1 MLSCRFWIFLPNF
14 AARRVLVAFVVE
26 IHRQASAF
34 FIQRISNTYYNHIM
48 GKKIQ
53 FSLVYRDM
61 WQSSGKF
68 QPRKDQLERIAPV
81 FVEMGCFAR
90 VETNG
95 GAFEQVNLLAGEN
108 PNEAVRAFCKP
119 LHEAGIKT
127 HMLDRGLNALRM
139 YPVPDDVRAL
149 MYKVKHA
156 QGTDITR
163 IFDGLNDVRN
173 IKPSIKWAKEA
184 GMTAQT
190 ALCITTSPVHTLEY
204 YTKLADELIEAGA
217 EEICLKDM
225 AGIGQPAFLGKL
237 TKAIKTKHPDIIIEY
252 HGHSGPGLSM
262 ASILE
267 VCNNGADIIDTA
279 IEPLS
284 WGKVHPD
291 IISVLSMLRNEGFEV
306 PDINMN
312 AYMKARALTQ
322 EFIDE
327 WLGYFINPANKYMS
341 SLLLGCGL
349 PGGMMG
355 SMMADL
361 GGIRQTINN
370 LRKKKGEEELSMD
383 DMLVKLFN
391 EVEYVWPR
399 VGYPPLVTPF
409 SQYTKNIALM
419 NLLTMEQGKG
429 RFVMMDESM
438 WGMILGKSGKVPG
451 KIDPELVELAKKQGR
466 EFTDVDPRTLLTNAL
481 EDFKKEMDENGW
493 DYGQDDE
500 ELFELAMHPE
510 QYRNY
515 KSGQAKKNFLEDLQ
529 KAKDAKLGA
538 KVSLEEAAAF
548 KHAKADAIVAPVKGQ
563 IFWEFQGDGEAAPAI
578 EPFIGKEYK
587 EGDTFCY
594 ICTPWGEFEAI
605 PAALGGQ
612 LVEINAKQGSKVSKG
627 DVIAYI
633 QRPEAE

>member
-1 MLSCRFWIFLPNF
+1 M
-14 AARRVLVAFVVE
+14 A
-26 IHRQASAF
+26 
-34 FIQRISNTYYNHIM
+34 
-48 GKKIQ
+48 KKIQ

-68 QPRKDQLERIAPV
+68 QPRKDQLARIAPV
-81 FVEMGCFAR
+81 IIDMGCFAR

-119 LHEAGIKT
+119 FNEVGIKT

-173 IKPSIKWAKEA
+173 IIPSIKWAKEA
-184 GMTAQT
+184 GMTAQGT
-190 ALCITTSPVHTLEY
+190 LCITTSPVHTLEY
-204 YTKLADELIEAGA
+204 YTGIADKLIEAGA

-225 AGIGQPAFLGKL
+225 AGIGQPALLGKL
-237 TKAIKTKHPDIIIEY
+237 TKAIKDKHPEIIIEY

-291 IISVLSMLRNEGFEV
+291 IISVLSMLRNEGFDV
-306 PDINMN
+306 PEINMN

-327 WLGYFINPANKYMS
+327 WLGYFINPANKIMS

-383 DMLVKLFN
+383 DMLVKLFG

-419 NLLTMEQGKG
+419 NLLTLEQGKG
-429 RFVMMDESM
+429 RFVMMDDSM
-438 WGMILGKSGKVPG
+438 WGMILGKSGKIPG
-451 KIDPELVELAKKQGR
+451 TVDPELVELAKQQGR
-466 EFTDVDPRTLLTNAL
+466 KFTDADPHTLLPNAL
-481 EDFKKEMDENGW
+481 DDFKKEMDENGW

-510 QYRNY
+510 QYRNFR
-515 KSGQAKKNFLEDLQ
+515 SGQAKKNFLADLQ
-529 KAKDAKLGA
+529 AAKDAKLGV
-538 KVSLEEAAAF
+538 KVSPEEAAAF

-563 IFWEFQGDGEAAPAI
+563 VFWEFQGEGEAAPAV
-578 EPFIGKEYK
+578 EPYIGKEYK
-587 EGDTFCY
+587 AGDAFCY
-594 ICTPWGEFEAI
+594 ILTPWGEFETV
-605 PAALGGQ
+605 PAALGGK
-612 LVEINAKQGSKVSKG
+612 LVEINAKQGAKIGKG

-633 QRPEAE
+633 QRPEA

>member
-1 MLSCRFWIFLPNF
+1 
-14 AARRVLVAFVVE
+14 
-26 IHRQASAF
+26 
-34 FIQRISNTYYNHIM
+34 
-48 GKKIQ
+48 
-53 FSLVYRDM
+53 M

-81 FVEMGCFAR
+81 IIDMGCFAR

-108 PNEAVRAFCKP
+108 PNDAVRAFCKP
-119 LHEAGIKT
+119 FNEVGIKT

-149 MYKVKHA
+149 MYKVKNA
-156 QGTDITR
+156 QGTNITR

-173 IKPSIKWAKEA
+173 IIPSIKWAKEA
-184 GMTAQT
+184 GMTPQGT
-190 ALCITTSPVHTLEY
+190 LCITTSPVHTLDY
-204 YTKLADELIEAGA
+204 YDNIADQLIEAGA

-225 AGIGQPAFLGKL
+225 AGIGQPALLGQL
-237 TKAIKTKHPDIIIEY
+237 TKRIKEKHPEIIIEY

-291 IISVLSMLRNEGFEV
+291 VISVISMLKNEGFEV
-306 PDINMN
+306 PEINMN

-322 EFIDE
+322 EIIDE
-327 WLGYFINPANKYMS
+327 SLGYFINPGNKVMS

-361 GGIRQTINN
+361 GGIMGTINN
-370 LRKKKGEEELSMD
+370 IRRKRGDEELSTD

-409 SQYTKNIALM
+409 SQYVKNIALM

-429 RFVMMDESM
+429 RFVMMDDSM
-438 WGMILGKSGKVPG
+438 WGMILGKSGKIPG
-451 KIDPELVELAKKQGR
+451 TIDQELIDLAAKQGR
-466 EFTDVDPRTLLTNAL
+466 EFTDADPHTLLDNAL
-481 EDFKKEMDENGW
+481 DSFRKEMDENGW
-493 DYGQDDE
+493 EYGQDDE

-515 KSGQAKKNFLEDLQ
+515 KSGQAKKNFLADLQ
-529 KAKDAKLGA
+529 AAKDAKLGTQLSPEKLA
-538 KVSLEEAAAF
+538 EF

-563 IFWEFQGDGEAAPAI
+563 IYWEFQGEGECAPAV
-578 EPFIGKEYK
+578 EPYIGKTYA
-587 EGDTFCY
+587 EGDSFCF
-594 ICTPWGEFEAI
+594 IQAPWGEFVEVQ
-605 PAALGGQ
+605 AALGGK
-612 LVEINAKQGSKVSKG
+612 LVEINAKQGSKVNKG

-633 QRPEAE
+633 ERDNKE

>member
-1 MLSCRFWIFLPNF
+1 MK
-14 AARRVLVAFVVE
+14 
-26 IHRQASAF
+26 
-34 FIQRISNTYYNHIM
+34 
-48 GKKIQ
+48 KKIQ

-81 FVEMGCFAR
+81 IIEMGCFAR

-119 LHEAGIKT
+119 FNEAGIKT

-139 YPVPDDVRAL
+139 YTVPDDVRQL
-149 MYKVKHA
+149 MYNVKHA
-156 QGTDITR
+156 QGVDITR
-163 IFDGLNDVRN
+163 IFCGLNDVRN
-173 IKPSIKWAKEA
+173 IIPSIKWAAEA
-184 GMTAQT
+184 GMTPQAT
-190 ALCITTSPVHTLEY
+190 LCITNSPVHTVEY
-204 YTKLADELIEAGA
+204 YSDIADKVIAAGA
-217 EEICLKDM
+217 KEICLKDM
-225 AGIGQPAFLGKL
+225 AGIGQPAMLGKL
-237 TKAIKTKHPDIIIEY
+237 TKTIKDKYPEIIIEY

-291 IISVLSMLRNEGFEV
+291 VISVQSMLKNEGFEV
-306 PDINMN
+306 PEINMN
-312 AYMKARALTQ
+312 AYMKARSLTQ
-322 EFIDE
+322 EFIDD
-327 WLGYFINPANKYMS
+327 WLGYFINPQNKVMS

-361 GGIRQTINN
+361 GGIRNTINN
-370 LRKKKGEEELSMD
+370 IRKKKGENELSMD
-383 DMLVKLFN
+383 DMLVKLFD
-391 EVEYVWPR
+391 EVAYVWPR

-429 RFVMMDESM
+429 RFVMMDDAM
-438 WGMILGKSGKVPG
+438 WGMILGKSGKIPG
-451 KIDPELVELAKKQGR
+451 TVDSELVALAKKQGR
-466 EFTDVDPRTLLTNAL
+466 EFTDANPHTLIPNAL
-481 EDFKKEMDENGW
+481 DEFKKEMDENGW
-493 DYGQDDE
+493 DYGKDNE

-515 KSGQAKKNFLEDLQ
+515 RSGQAKKNFLADLQ
-529 KAKDAKLGA
+529 AAKDAKLGNKLTPEQLA
-538 KVSLEEAAAF
+538 EF

-563 IFWEFQGDGEAAPAI
+563 IFWEFNGDGECTPTV
-578 EPFIGKEYK
+578 EPFIGKEYN
-587 EGDTFCY
+587 EGDAFCY
-594 ICTPWGEFEAI
+594 IQATWGEFITI
-605 PAALGGQ
+605 PAALGGK
-612 LVEINAKQGSKVSKG
+612 LVEINAKQGAKIQKG

-633 QRPEAE
+633 ERKE

>member
-1 MLSCRFWIFLPNF
+1 
-14 AARRVLVAFVVE
+14 
-26 IHRQASAF
+26 
-34 FIQRISNTYYNHIM
+34 M

-108 PNEAVRAFCKP
+108 PNKAVRAFCKP

-173 IKPSIKWAKEA
+173 IKLSIKWAKEA

-538 KVSLEEAAAF
+538 KVSLEEATAF

>member
-1 MLSCRFWIFLPNF
+1 
-14 AARRVLVAFVVE
+14 
-26 IHRQASAF
+26 
-34 FIQRISNTYYNHIM
+34 M

-306 PDINMN
+306 PDIDMN

-451 KIDPELVELAKKQGR
+451 KIDSELVELAKKQGR

-493 DYGQDDE
+493 DYGQDNE

-538 KVSLEEAAAF
+538 KVSLEEATAF

>member
-1 MLSCRFWIFLPNF
+1 M
-14 AARRVLVAFVVE
+14 A
-26 IHRQASAF
+26 
-34 FIQRISNTYYNHIM
+34 TK
-48 GKKIQ
+48 KKIK

-81 FVEMGCFAR
+81 IIEMGCFSR

-95 GAFEQVNLLAGEN
+95 GAFEQVNLMAGEN
-108 PNEAVRAFCKP
+108 PNDAVRAFCKP
-119 LHEAGIKT
+119 FNEAGIQT

-139 YPVPDDVRAL
+139 YPVPDDVREL
-149 MYKVKHA
+149 MYKVKKA
-156 QGTDITR
+156 QGVDIPR
-163 IFDGLNDVRN
+163 IFCGLNDTRN
-173 IKPSIKWAKEA
+173 IIPSIKWAKAA
-184 GMTAQT
+184 GMIPQAT
-190 ALCITTSPVHTLEY
+190 LCITNSPVHTVDY
-204 YTKLADELIEAGA
+204 YSNIADEVIAAGA

-225 AGIGQPAFLGKL
+225 AGIGQPAMLGAL
-237 TKAIKTKHPDIIIEY
+237 TKAIKTKHPEIIIQY

-291 IISVLSMLRNEGFEV
+291 IISVQSMLKNEGFDV
-306 PDINMN
+306 PEINMN
-312 AYMKARALTQ
+312 AYMQARTLTQ

-327 WLGYFINPANKYMS
+327 WLGYFINPANKHMS

-361 GGIRQTINN
+361 GGIQTMINKI
-370 LRKKKGEEELSMD
+370 RAQKGEAELTMD

-419 NLLTMEQGKG
+419 NLLTIEQGKG
-429 RFVMMDESM
+429 RFVMMDDAM
-438 WGMILGKSGKVPG
+438 WGMILGKSGKIPG
-451 KIDPELVELAKKQGR
+451 TIDPELVELAKKQNR
-466 EFTDVDPRTLLTNAL
+466 EFTDVDPHTLLENAL
-481 EDFKKEMDENGW
+481 DGFKKEMDENGW
-493 DYGQDDE
+493 DYGKDNE

-510 QYRNY
+510 QYRAF
-515 KSGQAKKNFLEDLQ
+515 KSGQAKKQFLADLQ
-529 KAKDAKLGA
+529 KAKDAKLGSKMSA
-538 KVSLEEAAAF
+538 EELAAF
-548 KHAKADAIVAPVKGQ
+548 KHAKADALVAPSAGQ
-563 IFWEFQGDGEAAPAI
+563 IFYEFNGEGECAPCL
-578 EPFIGKEYK
+578 EPFIGQKYQ
-587 EGDTFCY
+587 EGQTFCY
-594 ICTPWGEFEAI
+594 LMEKWGEI
-605 PAALGGQ
+605 VPVPAALGGK
-612 LVEINAKQGSKVSKG
+612 LVEVSAKQGAKVRKG
-627 DVIAYI
+627 DVLAWIE
-633 QRPEAE
+633 RDDK

>member
-1 MLSCRFWIFLPNF
+1 MS
-14 AARRVLVAFVVE
+14 
-26 IHRQASAF
+26 
-34 FIQRISNTYYNHIM
+34 
-48 GKKIQ
+48 KKIQ
-53 FSLVYRDM
+53 FSLLYRDM

-81 FVEMGCFAR
+81 IIEMGCFAR

-95 GAFEQVNLLAGEN
+95 GAFEQVQLLAGEN

-119 LHEAGIKT
+119 FNEAGIKT

-139 YPVPDDVRAL
+139 YPVPDDVRAM
-149 MYKVKHA
+149 MYRVKHA
-156 QGTDITR
+156 QGVDIPR
-163 IFDGLNDVRN
+163 IFDGLNDIRN
-173 IKPSIKWAKEA
+173 IAPSIRWAKEA
-184 GMTAQT
+184 GMTPQGT
-190 ALCITTSPVHTLEY
+190 LCITTSPIHTLEY
-204 YTKLADELIEAGA
+204 YAELADQEIAAGA

-237 TKAIKTKHPDIIIEY
+237 TKMIKDKHPEIIIEY

-267 VCNNGADIIDTA
+267 VCKNGADIIDTA

-291 IISVLSMLRNEGFEV
+291 VISVQSMLKNAGFDV
-306 PDINMN
+306 PEINMN
-312 AYMKARALTQ
+312 AYMRARALTQ

-327 WLGYFINPANKYMS
+327 WLGYFINPGNKLMS

-355 SMMADL
+355 SMMSDL
-361 GGIRQTINN
+361 GGIQGVINN
-370 LRKKKGEEELSMD
+370 LRAKKGEPELTTD
-383 DMLVKLFN
+383 DMLVKLFD
-391 EVEYVWPR
+391 EVAYVWPR

-409 SQYTKNIALM
+409 SQYVKNIALF
-419 NLLTMEQGKG
+419 NLLTLEQGKG
-429 RFVMMDESM
+429 RYVMMDDSV

-451 KIDPELVELAKKQGR
+451 KLDDEIVALAKEKGL
-466 EFTDVDPRTLLTNAL
+466 EFTDADPHTLLPLAL
-481 EDFKKEMDENGW
+481 DDFRKEMDENGW

-500 ELFELAMHPE
+500 ELWELAMHPE

-515 KSGQAKKNFLEDLQ
+515 KSGQAKKNMLADLQ
-529 KAKDAKLGA
+529 KAKDAKLGGNVTPEQLA
-538 KVSLEEAAAF
+538 EF
-548 KHAKADAIVAPVKGQ
+548 KHAKADAIVASVKGQ

-578 EPFIGKEYK
+578 EPYIGKEYK

-594 ICTPWGEFEAI
+594 IQAPWGEFVEVKAD
-605 PAALGGQ
+605 LGGK
-612 LVEINAKQGSKVSKG
+612 LVEINGKQGSKVQKG
-627 DVIAYI
+627 DVVAYI
-633 QRPEAE
+633 EREH

>member
-1 MLSCRFWIFLPNF
+1 MK
-14 AARRVLVAFVVE
+14 
-26 IHRQASAF
+26 
-34 FIQRISNTYYNHIM
+34 
-48 GKKIQ
+48 KKIQ

-81 FVEMGCFAR
+81 FIEMGCFAR

-108 PNEAVRAFCKP
+108 PNDAVRAFCKP
-119 LHEAGIKT
+119 LNEAGIKT

-139 YPVPDDVRAL
+139 YPVPDDVRRL

-156 QGTDITR
+156 QGTNITR

-173 IKPSIKWAKEA
+173 IIPSIKWAKEA
-184 GMTAQT
+184 GMTAQGT
-190 ALCITTSPVHTLEY
+190 LCITTSPVHTLEY
-204 YTKLADELIEAGA
+204 YTKIADQLIEAGA

-225 AGIGQPAFLGKL
+225 AGIGQPALLGKL
-237 TKAIKTKHPDIIIEY
+237 TKAIKDKHPDILIEY

-262 ASILE
+262 ASVLE

-291 IISVLSMLRNEGFEV
+291 IISVLSMLKNEGFDV
-306 PDINMN
+306 PEINMG

-327 WLGYFINPANKYMS
+327 WLGYFINPANKIMS

-438 WGMILGKSGKVPG
+438 WGMILGKSGKIPG
-451 KIDPELVELAKKQGR
+451 EIDSELVELAKKQGR
-466 EFTDVDPRTLLTNAL
+466 EFTDADPHTLLNDAL
-481 EDFKKEMDENGW
+481 DDFRKEMDENGW
-493 DYGQDDE
+493 GYGKDDE

-515 KSGQAKKNFLEDLQ
+515 KSGQAKKNFLADLQ

-538 KVSLEEAAAF
+538 QVSPEQAAAF

-563 IFWEFQGDGEAAPAI
+563 LFWEFQGDAEAVAAV

-587 EGDTFCY
+587 EGEAFCY
-594 ICTPWGEFEAI
+594 ICTPWGEFETV

-612 LVEINAKQGSKVSKG
+612 LVEINAKQGAKVNRG

-633 QRPEAE
+633 QRNEE

>member
-1 MLSCRFWIFLPNF
+1 MK
-14 AARRVLVAFVVE
+14 
-26 IHRQASAF
+26 
-34 FIQRISNTYYNHIM
+34 
-48 GKKIQ
+48 KKIQ

-68 QPRKDQLERIAPV
+68 QPRKDQLARIAPV
-81 FVEMGCFAR
+81 FIEMGCFAR

-119 LHEAGIKT
+119 LNEAGIKT

-139 YPVPDDVRAL
+139 YPVPDDVRQL

-173 IKPSIKWAKEA
+173 IIPSIKWAKEA
-184 GMTAQT
+184 GMTAQGT
-190 ALCITTSPVHTLEY
+190 LCITTSPVHTLEY
-204 YTKLADELIEAGA
+204 YTNIADQLIEAGA

-225 AGIGQPAFLGKL
+225 AGIGQPALLGKL
-237 TKAIKTKHPDIIIEY
+237 TRAIKEKHPEILIEY

-267 VCNNGADIIDTA
+267 VCENGADIIDTA

-291 IISVLSMLRNEGFEV
+291 IISVQSMLKNEGFDV
-306 PDINMN
+306 PEINMN
-312 AYMKARALTQ
+312 AYMKARAMTQ

-327 WLGYFINPANKYMS
+327 WLGYFINPQNKIMS

-370 LRKKKGEEELSMD
+370 LRKKKGEEELSVD
-383 DMLVKLFN
+383 DMLVKLFD
-391 EVEYVWPR
+391 EVAYVWPR

-409 SQYTKNIALM
+409 SQYVKNIALM
-419 NLLTMEQGKG
+419 NLLTLEQGKG
-429 RFVMMDESM
+429 RFVMMDDSM
-438 WGMILGKSGKVPG
+438 WGMILGKSGKIPG
-451 KIDPELVELAKKQGR
+451 TIDQELVELAAKQGR
-466 EFTDVDPRTLLTNAL
+466 EFTDADPHTLLPNAL
-481 EDFKKEMDENGW
+481 DDFRKEMDENGW
-493 DYGQDDE
+493 EYGQDDE

-515 KSGQAKKNFLEDLQ
+515 KSGQAKKNFLADLQ
-529 KAKDAKLGA
+529 KAKDAKMGA
-538 KVSLEEAAAF
+538 QLTPEQLSAF

-563 IFWEFQGDGEAAPAI
+563 VFWEFQGDGEAAPAV
-578 EPFIGKEYK
+578 EPYIGKEYQ
-587 EGDTFCY
+587 EGDAFCY
-594 ICTPWGEFEAI
+594 VLTPWGELETI
-605 PAALGGQ
+605 PAALGGK
-612 LVEINAKQGSKVSKG
+612 LVEINAKQGMKVNKG

-633 QRPEAE
+633 ERPAAE

>member
-1 MLSCRFWIFLPNF
+1 MK
-14 AARRVLVAFVVE
+14 
-26 IHRQASAF
+26 
-34 FIQRISNTYYNHIM
+34 
-48 GKKIQ
+48 KKIQ

-81 FVEMGCFAR
+81 IIDMGCFAR

-95 GAFEQVNLLAGEN
+95 GAFEQVQLLAGEN
-108 PNEAVRAFCKP
+108 PNDAVRAFCKP
-119 LHEAGIKT
+119 FNEVGIKT

-139 YPVPDDVRAL
+139 YPVPDDVRAM
-149 MYKVKHA
+149 MYRVKHA
-156 QGTDITR
+156 QGVDIPR
-163 IFDGLNDVRN
+163 IFDGLNDIRN
-173 IKPSIKWAKEA
+173 IAPSIKWAKEA
-184 GMTAQT
+184 GMTPQGT
-190 ALCITTSPVHTLEY
+190 LCITTSPVHTLEY
-204 YTKLADELIEAGA
+204 YAKLADQEIEAGA

-225 AGIGQPAFLGKL
+225 AGIGQPAFLGQL
-237 TKAIKTKHPDIIIEY
+237 TKMIKDKHPEIIIEY

-267 VCNNGADIIDTA
+267 VCENGADIIDTA

-291 IISVLSMLRNEGFEV
+291 IISVQSMLKHAGFDV
-306 PDINMN
+306 PEINMST
-312 AYMKARALTQ
+312 YMKARALTQ

-327 WLGYFINPANKYMS
+327 WLGYFINPGNKLMS
-341 SLLLGCGL
+341 SLLLTCGL

-361 GGIRQTINN
+361 GGMRTTINN
-370 LRKKKGEEELSMD
+370 IRKKKGEEELSMD
-383 DMLVKLFN
+383 DLLIKLFE
-391 EVEYVWPR
+391 EVAYVWPR

-419 NLLTMEQGKG
+419 NLLTLEQGKG
-429 RFVMMDESM
+429 RFVMMDDAM

-451 KIDPELVELAKKQGR
+451 EIDPKLKELAAKQGR
-466 EFTDVDPRTLLTNAL
+466 EFTDADPHTLLTNAL
-481 EDFKKEMDENGW
+481 DDFKKEMDENGW
-493 DYGQDDE
+493 EYGKDDE

-515 KSGQAKKNFLEDLQ
+515 KSGQAKKNMLADLQ
-529 KAKDAKLGA
+529 KAKDAQLGA
-538 KVSLEEAAAF
+538 KVSPEEAAAF

-563 IFWEFQGDGEAAPAI
+563 IFWEFQGEGEAAPAV

-587 EGDTFCY
+587 EGDAFCW
-594 ICTPWGEFEAI
+594 IQAPWGEFVEVKAD
-605 PAALGGQ
+605 LGGK
-612 LVEINAKQGSKVSKG
+612 LVEINAKQGSKVQKG
-627 DVIAYI
+627 TVLAYI
-633 QRPEAE
+633 QRD

>member
-1 MLSCRFWIFLPNF
+1 MK
-14 AARRVLVAFVVE
+14 
-26 IHRQASAF
+26 
-34 FIQRISNTYYNHIM
+34 
-48 GKKIQ
+48 KKIQ

-81 FVEMGCFAR
+81 IIDMGCFAR

-108 PNEAVRAFCKP
+108 PNDAVRAFCRP
-119 LHEAGIKT
+119 FNEVGIKT

-139 YPVPDDVRAL
+139 YPVPDDVRRL

-163 IFDGLNDVRN
+163 IFCGLNDVRN
-173 IKPSIKWAKEA
+173 IIPSIKWAAEA
-184 GMTAQT
+184 GMTPQAT
-190 ALCITTSPVHTLEY
+190 LCITTSPVHTVEY
-204 YTKLADELIEAGA
+204 YSDIADRLIAAGA
-217 EEICLKDM
+217 PEICLKDM
-225 AGIGQPAFLGKL
+225 AGIGQPAMLGAL
-237 TKAIKTKHPDIIIEY
+237 TKAIKTKHPDVIIQY

-291 IISVLSMLRNEGFEV
+291 IISVQSMLKNEGFDV
-306 PDINMN
+306 PEINMN
-312 AYMKARALTQ
+312 AYMHARTLTQ
-322 EFIDE
+322 EFIDD
-327 WLGYFINPANKYMS
+327 WLGYFINPTNKHMS

-361 GGIRQTINN
+361 GGIRNVINGI
-370 LRKKKGEEELSMD
+370 LRGKGEPELTMD
-383 DMLVKLFN
+383 DMLVKLFQ

-409 SQYTKNIALM
+409 SQYVKNIALM
-419 NLLTMEQGKG
+419 NLLTMTQGKG
-429 RFVMMDESM
+429 RFVMMDDSM
-438 WGMILGKSGKVPG
+438 WGMILGKSGVVPG
-451 KIDPELVELAKKQGR
+451 EIDPIFHELAAKQKR
-466 EFTDVDPRTLLTNAL
+466 EFTDADPHTLIPDAL
-481 EDFKKEMDENGW
+481 DSFRKEMADNGW
-493 DYGQDDE
+493 DCGQDDE

-515 KSGQAKKNFLEDLQ
+515 KSGQAKKNFLADLQ
-529 KAKDAKLGA
+529 KAKDEKLGS
-538 KVSLEEAAAF
+538 KLSQEELAAF
-548 KHAKADAIVAPVKGQ
+548 KHAKADALTAPVAGQ
-563 IFWEFQGDGEAAPAI
+563 VFYEFAGNCECTPCL
-578 EPFIGKEYK
+578 EPFVGQEYK

-594 ICTPWGEFEAI
+594 IQAKWGEIIPI
-605 PAALGGQ
+605 PAALGGK
-612 LVEINAKQGSKVSKG
+612 LVEVSAKQGARVRRG
-627 DVIAYI
+627 DTLGWIERKE
-633 QRPEAE
+633 Q

>member
-1 MLSCRFWIFLPNF
+1 MK
-14 AARRVLVAFVVE
+14 
-26 IHRQASAF
+26 
-34 FIQRISNTYYNHIM
+34 
-48 GKKIQ
+48 KKIQ

-81 FVEMGCFAR
+81 IIDMGCFSR

-108 PNEAVRAFCKP
+108 PNEAVRAFCRP
-119 LHEAGIKT
+119 FNEAGIKT

-139 YPVPDDVRAL
+139 YPVPDDVRRL

-163 IFDGLNDVRN
+163 IFCGLNDVRN
-173 IKPSIKWAKEA
+173 IIPSIKWALEA
-184 GMTAQT
+184 GMTPQAT
-190 ALCITTSPVHTLEY
+190 LCITTSPVHTVEY
-204 YTKLADELIEAGA
+204 YSDIADKLIAAGA
-217 EEICLKDM
+217 QEICLKDM
-225 AGIGQPAFLGKL
+225 AGIGQPAMLGAL
-237 TKAIKTKHPDIIIEY
+237 TKAIKTKHPDILIQY

-291 IISVLSMLRNEGFEV
+291 IISVQSMLKNEGFDV
-306 PDINMN
+306 PEINMN
-312 AYMKARALTQ
+312 AYMQARTLTQ

-327 WLGYFINPANKYMS
+327 WLGYFINPANKHMS

-361 GGIRQTINN
+361 GGIRNVINGI
-370 LRKKKGEEELSMD
+370 LRGKGEPELTMD
-383 DMLVKLFN
+383 DMLVKLFQ

-409 SQYTKNIALM
+409 SQYVKNIALM
-419 NLLTMEQGKG
+419 NLLTMTQGKG
-429 RFVMMDESM
+429 RFVMMDDSM

-451 KIDPELVELAKKQGR
+451 EIDPLFRELAAKQKR
-466 EFTDVDPRTLLTNAL
+466 EFTDADPHTLIPDAL
-481 EDFKKEMDENGW
+481 DTFRKEMADNGW
-493 DYGQDDE
+493 DCGQDDE

-510 QYRNY
+510 QYRNF
-515 KSGQAKKNFLEDLQ
+515 KSGQAKKNFLADLQ
-529 KAKDAKLGA
+529 KAKDAALG
-538 KVSLEEAAAF
+538 SQLSPEELAAF
-548 KHAKADAIVAPVKGQ
+548 KHAKADALTAPLAGQ
-563 IFWEFQGDGEAAPAI
+563 VFYEFAGNCECSPCL
-578 EPFIGKEYK
+578 EPFVGQEYK

-594 ICTPWGEFEAI
+594 IQAKWGEIVPI
-605 PAALGGQ
+605 PAALGGK
-612 LVEINAKQGSKVSKG
+612 LVEVGAKQGARVRRG
-627 DVIAYI
+627 DTLGWIERKE
-633 QRPEAE
+633 Q

>member
-1 MLSCRFWIFLPNF
+1 
-14 AARRVLVAFVVE
+14 
-26 IHRQASAF
+26 
-34 FIQRISNTYYNHIM
+34 
-48 GKKIQ
+48 
-53 FSLVYRDM
+53 
-61 WQSSGKF
+61 
-68 QPRKDQLERIAPV
+68 
-81 FVEMGCFAR
+81 MGCFAR

-108 PNEAVRAFCKP
+108 PNDAVRAFCAPFNKV
-119 LHEAGIKT
+119 GIKT

-156 QGTDITR
+156 QGVDIPR

-173 IKPSIKWAKEA
+173 IIPSIKWAKEA
-184 GMTAQT
+184 GMTPQGT
-190 ALCITTSPVHTLEY
+190 LCITTSPIHTLEY
-204 YTKLADELIEAGA
+204 YANIADTLIEAGA

-225 AGIGQPAFLGKL
+225 AGIGQPTFLGQL
-237 TKAIKTKHPDIIIEY
+237 TKIIKEKHPEIILEY

-262 ASILE
+262 ASMLE
-267 VCNNGADIIDTA
+267 VAENGIDILDVA

-291 IISVLSMLRNEGFEV
+291 VISVQSMLKTAGFDV
-306 PDINMN
+306 PDINMD

-322 EFIDE
+322 EFIDD
-327 WLGYFINPANKYMS
+327 WLGYFINPQNKFMS

-361 GGIRQTINN
+361 AGIHGTINN
-370 LRKKKGEEELSMD
+370 IRKKKGEEELSTD
-383 DMLVKLFN
+383 DMLIKLFD
-391 EVEYVWPR
+391 EVAYVWPR

-429 RFVMMDESM
+429 RFVMMDDSM

-451 KIDPELVELAKKQGR
+451 KVDQVLVDLAKEKGY
-466 EFTDVDPRTLLTNAL
+466 EFTDADPHTLLENNL
-481 EDFKKEMDENGW
+481 DDFKKEMKENGW
-493 DYGQDDE
+493 DFGKDDE

-515 KSGQAKKNFLEDLQ
+515 KSGQAKKNFLADLQ
-529 KAKDAKLGA
+529 KAKDAKLGS
-538 KVSLEEAAAF
+538 KVSKEELTAF

-563 IFWEFQGDGEAAPAI
+563 VFWEFNGEGECAPSV
-578 EPFIGKEYK
+578 EPYIGKEYA
-587 EGDTFCY
+587 EGDKLCY
-594 ICTPWGEFEAI
+594 IQAPWGEFVEI
-605 PAALGGQ
+605 PAALGGK
-612 LVEINAKQGSKVSKG
+612 LVEINAKQGSKLNKG

-633 QRPEAE
+633 ERPQA